1 MSARAP
7 TVLAVVT
14 GSVLGAAA
22 ALVEPRPST
31 EAPVFT
37 PAARLAAEPLRP
49 MTAATAP
56 RDVPPR
62 AGPITTP
69 RPVDAALAPLDA
81 PPASGAD
88 QDPEEKIVACGRG
101 DTPSCLEAAD
111 RLELRGETESA
122 LLHRRLAAQRLAERC
137 FARRHD
143 ACALLAGLYERGQGV
158 AKKPETAQALRER
171 VLQLCKARPAAG
183 CPQD

>member
-37 PAARLAAEPLRP
+37 PAARLAEEPLRP
-49 MTAATAP
+49 TTAVASVL
-56 RDVPPR
+56 DVPAR
-62 AGPITTP
+62 AGPLTTAP
-69 RPVDAALAPLDA
+69 PLDAAPLD
-81 PPASGAD
+81 PPSVSVPD
-88 QDPEEKIVACGRG
+88 QDPTAMIVACGRG

-143 ACALLAGLYERGQGV
+143 ACALLAGLYERGHGV
-158 AKKPETAQALRER
+158 AKKPETAAALRER
-171 VLQLCKARPAAG
+171 VLQLCKARPAAD